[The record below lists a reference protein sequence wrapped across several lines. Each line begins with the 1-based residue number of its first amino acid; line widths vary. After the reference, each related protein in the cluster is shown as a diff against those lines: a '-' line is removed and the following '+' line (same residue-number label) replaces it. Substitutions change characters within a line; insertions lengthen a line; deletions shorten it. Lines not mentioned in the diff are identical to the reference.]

1 MLLRTIGQNGLLSK
15 QSFDMVINGDMLS
28 SDYADETIVLDIGKD
43 GYDIKKLSMSQELNQ
58 NGSLVSSGMFTM
70 EGDLSDNY
78 VTGMRLYCK
87 GTGYLYLSVGDKSY
101 TIAVNSL
108 RFSPVDT
115 FFDGELLL
123 DDFSYSIQFGNE
135 IKILNKAYGFIRRE
149 NLL

>member
-1 MLLRTIGQNGLLSK
+1 
-15 QSFDMVINGDMLS
+15 MVINGDMLS